1 MKVTAPMSEQDTP
14 EELDANGAPAK
25 KKKPNPN
32 PVKETILEMVKQK
45 GVGGVVSP
53 THIAQEVSEE
63 RWQAVLKDV
72 RAEAVRLMK
81 AGHVVIYRKG
91 RPVENPDNFKGVYKI
106 GLPGKPLPRSA

>member
-1 MKVTAPMSEQDTP
+1 MSEQDIP
-14 EELDANGAPAK
+14 EELDADGGPAK

-32 PVKETILEMVKQK
+32 PVKEAILEMVAEK

-53 THIAQEVSEE
+53 THVAQAVSEG

-81 AGHVVIYRKG
+81 SGHVVIYRKG
-91 RPVENPDNFKGVYKI
+91 RPIENPDNFKGVYKI